1 MGGGFK
7 SCEKC
12 FQVSTPCVY
21 KRAAGQCGGHRGS
34 APCSLGGGPPAWP
47 LLCKRG
53 ESLSSSHVPAG
64 PVKEA
69 RPLYEAQAGRC
80 YKNDKAWRP
89 HLLVTLGSE
98 PVLRR
103 SEQFG
108 VHGE

>member
-1 MGGGFK
+1 MGEGLSHARSVFRSPRHVFTRELPGGVGATGA
-7 SCEKC
+7 
-12 FQVSTPCVY
+12 QLLALLV
-21 KRAAGQCGGHRGS
+21 
-34 APCSLGGGPPAWP
+34 GGPPAWP

-80 YKNDKAWRP
+80 YTNDEAWRP